1 MWCDINFSIAA
12 DFFLDKISSQH
23 IIWIIHRQVHG
34 AVFVDLKNHS
44 IVLAGDTLWDAIQY
58 LARNIT
64 WIDLNVRYI
73 GVLCKKLCQVGLR
86 HKL

>member
-1 MWCDINFSIAA
+1 MRRNIDFSIAT

-23 IIWIIHRQVHG
+23 IIWIIHRQVHS
-34 AVFVDLKNHS
+34 AIFINLKNDC
-44 IVLAGDTLWDAIQY
+44 IVLAGDTLWDAVQY
-58 LARNIT
+58 LAWNIT